1 MTPTILYPPNNLSHI
16 YNRHAITRTQID
28 SIIASPDIISA
39 TGSNIKQYY
48 MGDFVVI
55 ITRDNKN
62 GKWKLKTA
70 YKNDKPF
77 IMGKIIYSKED

>member
-1 MTPTILYPPNNLSHI
+1 MNIIYPTINLAHI
-16 YNRHAITRTQID
+16 YNKHHISKQQID
-28 SIIASPDIISA
+28 LIIANPDIVSA

-62 GKWKLKTA
+62 GSWKLKTA

-77 IMGKIIYSKED
+77 ILGKIVYSR

>member
-1 MTPTILYPPNNLSHI
+1 MNILYPKINLAHI
-16 YNRHAITRTQID
+16 YNKHHISKQQID
-28 SIIASPDIISA
+28 LIIANPDIVSA

-48 MGDFVVI
+48 LGDYVVI

-62 GKWKLKTA
+62 DNWKLKTA

-77 IMGKIIYSKED
+77 IMGKILYSR